1 MPGRP
6 GRGVHRRTPACGY
19 HQSGCGRVVSL
30 ELVIADWSAWS
41 PGLTSREQWRA
52 WARSPQLPVGDAR
65 PDLPEMGAML
75 RRRLEPLGRMAAQVV
90 YWCQQDRTGVPVV
103 FASRH
108 GEPARSL
115 EMLADLARSQPL
127 SPTTFGLSV
136 HNAIG
141 ALVAIARGDRAN
153 ATAVAAGPATAAA
166 ALVEAGGLLADGAPE
181 VLVVCYDAPLPAP
194 YDVFAEGPAASWAWA
209 WRVAAAGADGERFTL
224 AWSDAGD
231 APDEAAALP
240 FGLDL
245 LRATLAPEPCWE
257 RVCDARRWSWR
268 HHD

>member
-1 MPGRP
+1 M
-6 GRGVHRRTPACGY
+6 
-19 HQSGCGRVVSL
+19 SL
-30 ELVIADWSAWS
+30 EFVIADWSAWS
-41 PGLTSREQWRA
+41 PGLTSREHWRD
-52 WARSPQLPVGDAR
+52 WARAPGLPAADGR
-65 PDLPEMGAML
+65 PELPEMGAML
-75 RRRLEPLGRMAAQVV
+75 RRRLDLLGRMAAQVV
-90 YWCQQDRTGVPVV
+90 YWCQQDRTGMPVV

-115 EMLADLARSQPL
+115 EMLADLARGQAL

-166 ALVEAGGLLADGAPE
+166 ALIEAGGLLADGAPE

-194 YDVFAEGPAASWAWA
+194 YDVFADGPAANWAWA
-209 WRVAAAGADGERFTL
+209 WRVAPAGAQGRRFTL
-224 AWSDAGD
+224 GWDDADG
-231 APDEAAALP
+231 APDDAAALP

-245 LRATLAPEPCWE
+245 LRAMLAPEPRWE

-268 HHD
+268 HDD